1 MRTSFRRGIHRILHR
16 RRVEPCRIAVRS
28 FGLSVPSLF
37 PKTDCTG
44 QAKASAFPAAAVQY
58 NTLHLYDRWCALAGG
73 FSAAVPVSR
82 SVCGAAAAGDCR
94 CQPSVSACRGCRKEG
109 RIFRSFPCGVLP
121 SLLSRCGHS
130 RSRKGRRSKL
140 QPLPRFTEG
149 SPSSRFAF
157 STVFWL
163 KPFCANR
170 RYASADGISSR
181 VAASSSK

>member
-58 NTLHLYDRWCALAGG
+58 NTLHLHAGG
-73 FSAAVPVSR
+73 VPLQGAFRPPNNGAWPFPSTSADGVEVSFFR
-82 SVCGAAAAGDCR
+82 PRAAAAEG
-94 CQPSVSACRGCRKEG
+94 CQCQSSDSLRRGYRKEG
-109 RIFRSFPCGVLP
+109 RTFRSFPCGVLP
-121 SLLSRCGHS
+121 SLLPWCGHS
-130 RSRKGRRSKL
+130 CSRRERRSKH

-157 STVFWL
+157 STVF
-163 KPFCANR
+163 
-170 RYASADGISSR
+170 
-181 VAASSSK
+181 